1 MLVEIKPFQKNNRKD
16 IKMNNVKKEII
27 DGNFLIAVF
36 MGGMEVDW
44 FNERVVL
51 VPYEH
56 HAHLGLPQTISK
68 ENYLTWARECTKN
81 DLKYHY
87 DWSHIMPVYLK
98 AKEVIKSKMIK
109 FKHIHTGRLAVRDA
123 GELILEGKCLEASE
137 KLVEAIK
144 WYNKTKDKK

>member
-1 MLVEIKPFQKNNRKD
+1 MPVEIKLLVKNHRKEMT
-16 IKMNNVKKEII
+16 MNSVTKVI

-56 HAHLGLPQTISK
+56 HAHLGLPKIISK
-68 ENYLTWARECTKN
+68 ENYLTWARGCTNN

-87 DWSHIMPVYLK
+87 DWGHIMPVYLK
-98 AKEVIKSKMIK
+98 AKEVIKSKNIRSR
-109 FKHIHTGRLAVRDA
+109 IVHTGRFAVVRA

-137 KLVEAIK
+137 KLVEAIE
-144 WYNKTKDKK
+144 WYNKTKDK